1 MAVTIRKLNVV
12 KASELGKSMKR
23 ITLQGDDLADFPE
36 NQESGYVKIRFP
48 KNLDNEPTNSNKDF
62 DLRSYTIRAFDLEK
76 RELVLD
82 FLLHGDSGPA
92 SKWASSVQIGD
103 SIEIAGPGPAI
114 LAAPAD
120 WYLFVGDMTALPAIA
135 VNLEKLP
142 PESRGVALLEINSSE
157 DIQDLIKP
165 DAFEVK
171 WIINSNPLNGCEDLI
186 QAFSCVDIKGEN
198 PYAWVAGEF
207 ELLRFARKLLK
218 HDKSL
223 PKESLYLSC
232 YWKIGAND
240 PEMKKAKAA
249 LILFDSIK
257 NLFSFN

>member
-1 MAVTIRKLNVV
+1 MAVLIRKLRVIN
-12 KASELGKSMKR
+12 SQELGKSMRR
-23 ITLQGDDLADFPE
+23 ITLQGEDLANFPE

-48 KNLDNEPTNSNKDF
+48 KNLDHEPSNAKKDY
-62 DLRSYTIRAFDLEK
+62 DLRSYTIRSFNLEK

-92 SKWASSVQIGD
+92 SKWASSAQIGD

-114 LAAPAD
+114 LAADAD

-135 VNLEKLP
+135 VNLEKLSS
-142 PESRGVALLEINSSE
+142 ESKGIVLIEINSLE
-157 DIQDLIKP
+157 DKQELKKP
-165 DAFEVK
+165 EGVEVK
-171 WIINSNPLNGCEDLI
+171 WIINSDPLTGCEDLI
-186 QAFSCVDIKGEN
+186 KALSGVEIKGGN

-218 HDKSL
+218 YDKAF
-223 PKESLYLSC
+223 PKDSLYLSC
-232 YWKIGAND
+232 YWKIGADD
-240 PEMKKAKAA
+240 PGMKKAKAA

-257 NLFSFN
+257 NLFSFK

>member
-1 MAVTIRKLNVV
+1 M
-12 KASELGKSMKR
+12 
-23 ITLQGDDLADFPE
+23 
-36 NQESGYVKIRFP
+36 
-48 KNLDNEPTNSNKDF
+48 
-62 DLRSYTIRAFDLEK
+62 
-76 RELVLD
+76 
-82 FLLHGDSGPA
+82 HGDSGPA

-142 PESRGVALLEINSSE
+142 PESRGLALLEINSSE

-207 ELLRFARKLLK
+207 ELLRFARKL
-218 HDKSL
+218 S
-223 PKESLYLSC
+223 
-232 YWKIGAND
+232 
-240 PEMKKAKAA
+240 
-249 LILFDSIK
+249 
-257 NLFSFN
+257 

>member
-1 MAVTIRKLNVV
+1 MAVTIRKV
-12 KASELGKSMKR
+12 KVINSMELGKSMRR
-23 ITLQGDDLADFPE
+23 ITLHGDDLFDFPE

-48 KNLDNEPTNSNKDF
+48 KNSDHEPTSTKKDY
-62 DLRSYTIRAFDLEK
+62 DLRSYTIRAFDFKK

-142 PESRGVALLEINSSE
+142 PDSKGIALLEINSLE
-157 DIQDLIKP
+157 DKQELQKP
-165 DAFEVK
+165 EGVE
-171 WIINSNPLNGCEDLI
+171 I
-186 QAFSCVDIKGEN
+186 
-198 PYAWVAGEF
+198 
-207 ELLRFARKLLK
+207 R
-218 HDKSL
+218 
-223 PKESLYLSC
+223 
-232 YWKIGAND
+232 
-240 PEMKKAKAA
+240 
-249 LILFDSIK
+249 
-257 NLFSFN
+257 

>member
-48 KNLDNEPTNSNKDF
+48 KNLDNEPTNSNKDY

-103 SIEIAGPGPAI
+103 GIEIAGPGPAI

-135 VNLEKLP
+135 VNLEKLS
-142 PESRGVALLEINSSE
+142 PESKGMALLEINSLE
-157 DIQDLIKP
+157 DKQDLRKP
-165 DAFEVK
+165 EGVEVR
-171 WIINSNPLNGCEDLI
+171 WIINTDPLTGCEDLI
-186 QAFSCVDIKGEN
+186 ESLNNVEITGEN
-198 PYAWVAGEF
+198 PYVWVAGEF
-207 ELLRFARKLLK
+207 ELLRFARKILK
-218 HDKSL
+218 HDKAL

-232 YWKIGAND
+232 YWKIGADD
-240 PEMKKAKAA
+240 PGMKKAKAA

-257 NLFSFN
+257 NLFNFK